1 MQIGKLNR
9 LVSIQQ
15 RASTQDTF
23 GQQSTGWTNL
33 YTNVHVAIRPLS
45 GREMLAA
52 QAVNSE
58 VSHNIN
64 LRYLAG
70 ITANMRILYGT
81 RIFNITAVMNIDER
95 NKELMLQ
102 AAEGLNDG

>member
-1 MQIGKLNR
+1 MRAGELR
-9 LVSIQQ
+9 RRVSIQQ
-15 RASTQDTF
+15 RDATQDTF
-23 GQQSTGWTNL
+23 GQQATSWTDL
-33 YTNVHVAIRPLS
+33 YTNVPVAIQALS
-45 GREMLAA
+45 GRELLAA